1 MKTIRRDGKMREYSV
16 KKNNVQFTVLVNEK
30 DCQKE
35 QEFFDEVSQDYGVI
49 TDILM
54 NYENIPA
61 IYRGK
66 DEDGWSVIDFAGKER
81 AIISPETP
89 VNIDTTLKLASKL
102 FQKNIYRVETESG
115 RVFYEACNDMN
126 EKKDLYKDLGAKVSC
141 EVRYTK
147 NTSEPAK
154 DVRKI

>member
-1 MKTIRRDGKMREYSV
+1 MREYSV
-16 KKNNVQFTVLVNEK
+16 KKNNVQFTVLVNE
-30 DCQKE
+30 DNCQKE
-35 QEFFDEVSQDYGVI
+35 SDFYDEACQDYGVI

-61 IYRGK
+61 IYCGK
-66 DEDGWSVIDFAGKER
+66 DEDGWSVIDFGGKER

-102 FQKNIYRVETESG
+102 FQKNIYRIETESG

-126 EKKDLYKDLGAKVSC
+126 EKKDLYKDLGARVSC

-147 NTSEPAK
+147 DALSSAK
-154 DVRKI
+154 DIRKI